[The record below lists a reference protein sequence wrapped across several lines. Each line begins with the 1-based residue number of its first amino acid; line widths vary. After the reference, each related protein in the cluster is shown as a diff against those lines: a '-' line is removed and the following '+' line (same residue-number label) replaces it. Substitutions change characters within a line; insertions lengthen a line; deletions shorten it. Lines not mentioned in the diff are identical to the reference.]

1 MSFGF
6 SAETAAA
13 NAAAATQAAM
23 RRESHVPSVNVTPTS
38 HDLATGVYSCLFR
51 YMVLP
56 NLYYCS
62 ESKLNSY
69 VKSPKIGH

>member
-51 YMVLP
+51 YIWSFP
-56 NLYYCS
+56 ICIIA
-62 ESKLNSY
+62 LNQN
-69 VKSPKIGH
+69 

>member
-13 NAAAATQAAM
+13 NAAAAAANQAAI

-38 HDLATGVYSCLFR
+38 HDLATGIADKCYD
-51 YMVLP
+51 MAT
-56 NLYYCS
+56 
-62 ESKLNSY
+62 
-69 VKSPKIGH
+69 

>member
-51 YMVLP
+51 YIWSFSI
-56 NLYYCS
+56 CIIA
-62 ESKLNSY
+62 LNQNQTRM
-69 VKSPKIGH
+69 

>member
-13 NAAAATQAAM
+13 NAAAANQAAI

-38 HDLATGVYSCLFR
+38 HDLATGKQFS
-51 YMVLP
+51 
-56 NLYYCS
+56 
-62 ESKLNSY
+62 
-69 VKSPKIGH
+69 